1 MLKCPERGIIMS
13 TDSSREFPKI
23 RILLVDDDKSTL
35 LLLKK
40 IIERE
45 GYHVDAATSAPM
57 AMQLIDRFKFH
68 IVLTDIMM
76 PEMDGLELLAA
87 VKKRDPMIQVVMI
100 TAGAT
105 MSRTLTALELGASDF
120 MMKPVDMEELLM
132 VIRLCEAKVKR
143 WRGILRAAGSNF
155 KEKQKL
161 SEEA

>member
-1 MLKCPERGIIMS
+1 MERGIIMPIN
-13 TDSSREFPKI
+13 SSREFSNS

-45 GYHVDAATSAPM
+45 GYKVDTASSAFM
-57 AMQLIDRFKFH
+57 AMQLIDRCKYH

-76 PEMDGLELLAA
+76 PDMDGLELLAA

-105 MSRTLTALELGASDF
+105 MSRTLAALELGASDF
-120 MMKPVDMEELLM
+120 MLKPIDMEELLM
-132 VIRLCEAKVKR
+132 VIRLCEAKLKR
-143 WRGILRAAGSNF
+143 WRGILRAAGRGF
-155 KEKQKL
+155 HEKQNL
-161 SEEA
+161 SEEV